1 MALGSRRSRRPS
13 IDIWPG
19 FVDALA
25 QLLMV
30 IIFVLLVFT
39 AGQFLL
45 SDALSGRDKAL
56 QQLQLQLNELSDLLA
71 LEKRSSA
78 ELRSGTAS
86 LTAQLQ
92 AAIAERDALTTRV
105 AELAAKAEQ
114 EVARADQATGKLRD
128 AETVVA
134 ADKEKVELQLR
145 QIESLRRDIEAL
157 KTVRADL
164 EAKVASLAA
173 GQQQSTQ
180 EAGAL
185 RDRSKELEARLASEQ
200 ERTALAQKDIS
211 DRDIRLRA
219 LGERADKAET
229 ALAAEQQTSRAARAE
244 VEQLSGQIA
253 ALREQLAKIAAALD
267 ASEAKAKEQQGQIVD
282 LGRRLNLAL
291 ASKVQELARYRS
303 EFFGRLREIIG
314 DRADIRIVG
323 DRFVFQSEVL
333 FTPGSAELGEPAKAQ
348 LDPVIAA
355 LKAISQKI
363 PPDINWVLRVDGHTD
378 RRPISNAQFA
388 SNWELSAARAI
399 SVVRY
404 AVAQGVPPARLAAAG
419 FADNQPLEPGDN
431 DEAYRRNRRIEL
443 KLTER

>member
-1 MALGSRRSRRPS
+1 MALGTRRSRRSS

-45 SDALSGRDKAL
+45 SDALSGRDRAL

-71 LEKRSSA
+71 IEKRSSA
-78 ELRSGTAS
+78 ELRTGTAS

-105 AELAAKAEQ
+105 AELAAKADR
-114 EVARADQATGKLRD
+114 EVARADQVTGKLRD
-128 AETVVA
+128 AEVVVA
-134 ADKEKVELQLR
+134 ADKEKVELQLK

-164 EAKVASLAA
+164 ESKVASLAA

-185 RDRSKELEARLASEQ
+185 RDRSKELEARIASEQ
-200 ERTALAQKDIS
+200 ERTVLAQKEIS
-211 DRDIRLRA
+211 ARDVRLRGLA
-219 LGERADKAET
+219 ERADKAEA

-244 VEQLSGQIA
+244 VEQLGSQIA
-253 ALREQLAKIAAALD
+253 ALREQLAKIAAALEL
-267 ASEAKAKEQQGQIVD
+267 SEAKAKEQQGQIVD
-282 LGRRLNLAL
+282 LGRRLNAAL

-333 FTPGSAELGEPAKAQ
+333 FDPGSAELGDAAKSQ

-355 LKAISQKI
+355 LKEISLKI
-363 PPDINWVLRVDGHTD
+363 PPDINWVLRIDGHTD
-378 RRPISNAQFA
+378 RRPINRAQFP